1 MEMSQYNTVP
11 STGAYGT
18 SVAIINTNFQLVWNG
33 IAQMQ
38 NASIKC
44 KGLFTTETA
53 LNTAWPTP
61 QVGDW
66 AGVGNGVPCQLWVCK
81 EPKVWVQDGTFTGTL
96 VEFTKYATKS
106 DLALVSQDVAALD
119 LTLQSL
125 IATEQ
130 EARDAAVL
138 TEKTRALQAE
148 QSIKSLLNASI
159 DYAALPNLPVTD
171 LATYGHPTR
180 HVVTRKKDDKTYVI
194 GILDTFAS
202 GDGNQIVQVLKTRCN
217 LNADGSINPDSTNAE
232 VQEYERSIIVDMAQW
247 YKDNRVTD
255 NGVTIDTNTY
265 TKAEVDDA
273 IRQMRDGL
281 ETVLSGKADKSTVK
295 TDIRSEIAT
304 MKNEI
309 LDEVEI
315 SESVQQG
322 INNQMTALQNAVS
335 AEVQQKVDTISGDLD
350 RNYWTRSEQNGFEVN
365 VIREISE
372 AVLLKSDNKYLSLEA
387 AAQNY
392 AEKTDV
398 YTKEETDVRM
408 YTKQQVDDKLLS
420 KANVNDLSSY
430 YTKREADSAF
440 VAKSSTD
447 HGTSTDTPIAP

>member
-1 MEMSQYNTVP
+1 
-11 STGAYGT
+11 
-18 SVAIINTNFQLVWNG
+18 
-33 IAQMQ
+33 
-38 NASIKC
+38 
-44 KGLFTTETA
+44 
-53 LNTAWPTP
+53 
-61 QVGDW
+61 
-66 AGVGNGVPCQLWVCK
+66 
-81 EPKVWVQDGTFTGTL
+81 
-96 VEFTKYATKS
+96 
-106 DLALVSQDVAALD
+106 
-119 LTLQSL
+119 
-125 IATEQ
+125 
-130 EARDAAVL
+130 
-138 TEKTRALQAE
+138 
-148 QSIKSLLNASI
+148 
-159 DYAALPNLPVTD
+159 
-171 LATYGHPTR
+171 
-180 HVVTRKKDDKTYVI
+180 VTRKKNDKTYVI

-255 NGVTIDTNTY
+255 NGVTIETNTY

-350 RNYWTRSEQNGFEVN
+350 RNYWTRYEQNEFEVN

-387 AAQNY
+387 AAESY

-398 YTKEETDVRM
+398 YTKEEANARM
-408 YTKQQVDDKLLS
+408 YTKAEVDDKLLS

-447 HGTSTDTPIAP
+447 HGSASDEEQKP